1 MSGILRKNPMEGY
14 NSREQL
20 LIQYKKYSSI
30 WSIFT
35 DRDVLI
41 GVLLYSLHTFSQ
53 QGFDALFPNILVNH
67 KSMGGFEFET
77 KSISFITLVSSPMSF
92 TPSIYMNLWRIG
104 EN

>member
-41 GVLLYSLHTFSQ
+41 AVL
-53 QGFDALFPNILVNH
+53 
-67 KSMGGFEFET
+67 MGGFEFET
-77 KSISFITLVSSPMSF
+77 KSISFITLISSPMSF
-92 TPSIYMNLWRIG
+92 TPSMYIYM
-104 EN
+104 